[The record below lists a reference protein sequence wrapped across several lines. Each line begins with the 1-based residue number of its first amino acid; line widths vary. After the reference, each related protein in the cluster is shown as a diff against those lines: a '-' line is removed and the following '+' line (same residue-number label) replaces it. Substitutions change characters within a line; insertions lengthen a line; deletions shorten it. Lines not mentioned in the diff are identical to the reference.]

1 MTRAGESER
10 RNASSRNTYDSG
22 STRSSDGRGH
32 RHARHA
38 RSRNGL
44 YRMKVLVRRA
54 VELLRPRGAW
64 ALGAA
69 VVLAG
74 VMASGPLIAVVV
86 GSLMGT
92 GGFTLAAYVEVL
104 VDTPAF
110 HVLFANST
118 ALTAGVLAGQLLL
131 APPAAWALARY
142 RFPGRNMLFF
152 LYVLLMMLPFQVLM
166 LPSYLM
172 LNALGINGTLLAI
185 VLPGAFSAFPVF
197 IMEHFFAGIPDELIE
212 SARLDGASELRIF
225 VRIGLPLGTPG
236 IFASLVL
243 GFFECWSMVEQPLAF
258 LRDQALWPLSLFQ
271 PAAGAEGLGVA
282 FAAAAVAAVPALLVF
297 LLGKDY
303 LEAGIASTTRKDG

>member
-1 MTRAGESER
+1 MTRAGERER
-10 RNASSRNTYDSG
+10 RNASSRNTHGSG

-32 RHARHA
+32 RQARHA

-44 YRMKVLVRRA
+44 YRMKVLVRSA

-64 ALGAA
+64 VLGATVA
-69 VVLAG
+69 LAG
-74 VMASGPLIAVVV
+74 VMASGPLIAVIV
-86 GSLMGT
+86 GSLTGT
-92 GGFTLAAYVEVL
+92 GGFTLTAYVEVL

-142 RFPGRNMLFF
+142 RFPGRNVLFF

-258 LRDQALWPLSLFQ
+258 LRNQALWPLSLFQ

-282 FAAAAVAAVPALLVF
+282 FAAAAVVAVPALLVF

>member
-1 MTRAGESER
+1 MRGAQGSER
-10 RNASSRNTYDSG
+10 QNASNRNAHGNENTLSRG
-22 STRSSDGRGH
+22 GREH

-38 RSRNGL
+38 RSHNGI
-44 YRMKVLVRRA
+44 YRTNALFRRA
-54 VELLRPRGAW
+54 MEQLHPRRAWLLGV
-64 ALGAA
+64 A
-69 VVLAG
+69 VALAG

-86 GSLMGT
+86 GSLT
-92 GGFTLAAYVEVL
+92 GAEGFTLAAYVEVL

-118 ALTAGVLAGQLLL
+118 ALTTGVLAGQLLL

-142 RFPGRNMLFF
+142 RFPGRNVLFF

-197 IMEHFFAGIPDELIE
+197 IMEHFFAGIPAELIE

-282 FAAAAVAAVPALLVF
+282 FAAAAVAAVPAMLVF